1 MSSRDVSSVFAFL
14 LGIGAGV
21 ALGLLF
27 APQSGEETREDIKER
42 LDNIKYKVDDLY
54 QKGKDKTAELME
66 KGNEV
71 LAKSRKKAGEVAE
84 TLKK

>member
-1 MSSRDVSSVFAFL
+1 MSSKKVSNVFAFL

-27 APQSGEETREDIKER
+27 APQSGEETREDIKEKF
-42 LDNIKYKVDDLY
+42 DTIKDKVDDLY
-54 QKGKDKTAELME
+54 QKGKEKTAELME

-71 LAKSRKKAGEVAE
+71 FAKGKKKAGEVAE
-84 TLKK
+84 SLKR

>member
-1 MSSRDVSSVFAFL
+1 MSSKNVTNVFAFM

-27 APQSGEETREDIKER
+27 APQSGEETREDIKEKF
-42 LDNIKYKVDDLY
+42 DTIKDKVDDIY
-54 QKGKDKTAELME
+54 QKGKEKTAELME

-71 LAKSRKKAGEVAE
+71 FSRGKKKANEIAE
-84 TLKK
+84 NLKK